1 MTLPFEQLVKEH
13 NLNINGI
20 IQLGAHYSEEL
31 PIFQSLGISD
41 YVFIEPL
48 SHAFKII
55 QEKTKDIPGAILY
68 NVACSNEEGQ
78 MTMYVDSTNEGQSSS
93 LLEPKLHLYAAPWV
107 VFDRRET
114 VEVKKVDNLEFNRL
128 NYNALIMDIQGNE
141 LRALQGAI
149 ETLPYI
155 DYVYSELNYTELYKN
170 CCLVEDLDRFLA
182 EFGFTRV
189 ASDGNGHWGDGLY
202 IK

>member
-1 MTLPFEQLVKEH
+1 MTLDLVSLVKEH
-13 NLNINGI
+13 NLNIKGVLN
-20 IQLGAHYSEEL
+20 LGCHFFEEA
-31 PIFQSLGISD
+31 PIYEALGIKD
-41 YVFIEPL
+41 FVLVEPL
-48 SHAFKII
+48 PHAFKII

-78 MTMYVDSTNEGQSSS
+78 MEMFVDSTNEGQSSS
-93 LLEPKLHLYAAPWV
+93 LLEPKLHLEAAPWV

-128 NYNALIMDIQGNE
+128 NINCLIMDIQGNE

-155 DYVYSELNYTELYKN
+155 DIIYTEINLQELYLG
-170 CCLVEDLDRFLA
+170 CCMVKDLDKFLA
-182 EFGFTRV
+182 EFGFKRV
-189 ASDGNGHWGDGLY
+189 ASDGNGYWGDALY
-202 IK
+202 LK

>member
-1 MTLPFEQLVKEH
+1 MTLPFEQLVKEY
-13 NLNINGI
+13 NLNIKGI

-41 YVFIEPL
+41 FVFIEPL
-48 SHAFKII
+48 PHAFKII

-78 MTMYVDSTNEGQSSS
+78 MEMFVDSTNEGQSSS
-93 LLEPKLHLYAAPWV
+93 LLEPKLHLEVANWV

-114 VEVKKVDNLEFNRL
+114 VEVKKVDNLEFDRSKFNCAIL
-128 NYNALIMDIQGNE
+128 DIQGAE
-141 LRALQGAI
+141 LKALQGAI

-155 DYVYSELNYTELYKN
+155 DIIYTELNYTELYSG
-170 CCLVEDLDRFLA
+170 CCLVEDLDKFLA
-182 EFGFTRV
+182 EFGFKRV